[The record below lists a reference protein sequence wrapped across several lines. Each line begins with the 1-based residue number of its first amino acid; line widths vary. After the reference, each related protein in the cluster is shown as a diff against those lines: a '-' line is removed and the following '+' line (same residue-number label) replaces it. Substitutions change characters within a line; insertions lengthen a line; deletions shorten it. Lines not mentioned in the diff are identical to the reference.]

1 MVNKILRFKNN
12 LFVFIAALFFL
23 TSKNSGELQ
32 SELIF
37 DRILEKYLSIVSF
50 ELDFV
55 LTQHGSSNEE
65 LQVVNG
71 KFYCSSDSKFR
82 LDFPGERIIYDGQWL
97 WTWNT
102 ETNQVVVEE
111 FDFESRSNFLFNVLR
126 GRFEDFKNT
135 SISSDELDESLV
147 CIHLKALN
155 ENNYIQTVIVKAD
168 TNRNEIKS
176 VEYYDFLMNH
186 YTITLLNLNSIS
198 SSESLLFT
206 IENINEK
213 EVIDLRP

>member
-1 MVNKILRFKNN
+1 M
-12 LFVFIAALFFL
+12 
-23 TSKNSGELQ
+23 
-32 SELIF
+32 
-37 DRILEKYLSIVSF
+37 EKYLSIVSF

-71 KFYCSSDSKFR
+71 KFYCGSDSQFR
-82 LDFPGERIIYDGQWL
+82 VDFPGEQIIYDGQWL

-111 FDFESRSNFLFNVLR
+111 FDFESRSNFLFNVLM
-126 GRFEDFKNT
+126 GRFEDFKNI